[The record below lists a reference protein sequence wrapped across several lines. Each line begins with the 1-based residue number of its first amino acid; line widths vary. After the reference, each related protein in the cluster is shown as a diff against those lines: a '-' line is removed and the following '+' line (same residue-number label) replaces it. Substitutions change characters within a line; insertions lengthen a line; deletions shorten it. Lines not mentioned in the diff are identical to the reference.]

1 MNTHRYQLCLTGL
14 HEHQG
19 QIKASHLRS
28 VLDAL
33 IKMAESATRFL
44 ATGEGG
50 RKGPRPG
57 WLQASVDFTIT
68 GLNPGSTVLDIEA
81 PYLGETA
88 REEFFEGESRPEQPR
103 FDDTALDLAA
113 FAIEEAGAGNSQGE
127 RFDSAVLEAI
137 LKFRK
142 AGGNTGVRYELIPQ
156 GSARGRF
163 RLAENVCV
171 RLNERLKSMVAPKA
185 FVVSGWLDEIKY
197 GGNRAFR
204 LWLPEGRYLPGRLH
218 PDFLNVEVLR
228 PLWGQ
233 QITVEG
239 MVHFK
244 ANGLPRFIQARR
256 VSRFTEGDDCFEE
269 TPAIDIP
276 RSQGLTPAQE
286 RQVRSSNFMDLW
298 GSWPGDKPID
308 ELLAQLD

>member
-1 MNTHRYQLCLTGL
+1 MNTHRYQLRLTGL
-14 HEHQG
+14 HEHKG
-19 QIKASHLRS
+19 QIKALRLRS

-50 RKGPRPG
+50 RRGPRPG

-81 PYLGETA
+81 PHLGETA
-88 REEFFEGESRPEQPR
+88 HEEFFKGVSRPEQPR

-113 FAIEEAGAGNSQGE
+113 LAIEEAGAGNSQGD
-127 RFDSAVLEAI
+127 RFDGAVLDAI
-137 LKFRK
+137 LNFRSV
-142 AGGNTGVRYELIPQ
+142 GRDTGVSYELVPQ

-171 RLNERLKSMVAPKA
+171 RLNERLKTIVAPKA

-197 GGNRAFR
+197 GGDRGFR
-204 LWLPEGRYLPGRLH
+204 LWLPEGCHLPGRLH
-218 PDFLNVEVLR
+218 PDFLDIESLR
-228 PLWGQ
+228 PLWGKR
-233 QITVEG
+233 ITVEG

-244 ANGLPRFIQARR
+244 ANGLPRFIKARR
-256 VSRFTEGDDCFEE
+256 VSRFTEGDVCFEE
-269 TPAIDIP
+269 TPVMDIP
-276 RSQGLTPAQE
+276 KSQGLTPAQG
-286 RQVRSSNFMDLW
+286 RQARSSNFMELW
-298 GSWPGDKPID
+298 GSWPGEEPID